1 MTGLTIIVPT
11 LGRVSL
17 VSTLHSIAD
26 QATEEDRVV
35 VVEDSE
41 FSQGSAALVRLFMRN
56 EALRGNWSCFNVGR
70 GAPLGAFGHG
80 ARNWLLDNWLDEGD
94 HPYCCTIDDDDV
106 YAPGA
111 LDAMREAI
119 NSGMI
124 LSDRPYHWF
133 IFQMIGGPNSHF
145 KGQVVPNPNFGF
157 RRGNI
162 GTPTIVAPVC
172 GARWG
177 TWEEI
182 DDFGRRRGSGY
193 FGDWDMAE
201 ALQRELGDPIWVDQT
216 VAIVRP

>member
-106 YAPGA
+106 YLPGA
-111 LDAMREAI
+111 LDTMREAI
-119 NSGMI
+119 NGWMM

-133 IFQMIGGPNSHF
+133 IFQMVGGTKSHF
-145 KGQVVPNPNFGF
+145 KDITVPVMGTVLKL
-157 RRGNI
+157 GNV
-162 GTPTIVAPVC
+162 GTPMLCWPHC
-172 GARWG
+172 GARFGVGQTPG
-177 TWEEI
+177 TGLADYE
-182 DDFGRRRGSGY
+182 DGYYGDFE
-193 FGDWDMAE
+193 MAQ
-201 ALQRELGDPIWVDQT
+201 ALQREWGDPIWVDHC

>member
-17 VSTLHSIAD
+17 VSTLRSIAD

-41 FSQGSAALVRLFMRN
+41 FSKGSAALVRLFMRN

-80 ARNWLLDNWLDEGD
+80 ARNWLLDNWFDEGD
-94 HPYCCTIDDDDV
+94 RRYCCSIDDDDV

-111 LDAMREAI
+111 LDAMRHWMDG
-119 NSGMI
+119 NLG
-124 LSDRPYHWF
+124 RWF
-133 IFQMIGGPNSHF
+133 IFQMLGGPNSHF
-145 KGQVVPNPNFGF
+145 KDVTVPVMGHVLKL
-157 RRGNI
+157 GNV
-162 GTPTIVAPVC
+162 GTPMLCWPNCAARFGTAPS
-172 GARWG
+172 
-177 TWEEI
+177 
-182 DDFGRRRGSGY
+182 D
-193 FGDWDMAE
+193 
-201 ALQRELGDPIWVDQT
+201 LGDGYYGDFDLAYDLNRILGPPIWVDQT